1 MCPQSIK
8 ISDKY
13 FISCVEPKA
22 FLGTFF
28 KIYKVS
34 SVKILNIS
42 QLHILIAQLLYEH
55 ESTMKY
61 FLITFITLLSF
72 DVRSENINDVGFYAF
87 QDSKAFVEKD
97 SMYRVDKAVV
107 FKYRIDVD
115 SSLHPWKTLTRT
127 VRTQC
132 DSNNFMTIKVLI
144 VFKDQNQAP
153 QEFQG
158 NEEYIQY
165 GPKSYREQ
173 MTQYVCESA
182 PY

>member
-1 MCPQSIK
+1 MCPKSIK
-8 ISDKY
+8 ISDEY
-13 FISCVEPKA
+13 FILCVEPKA
-22 FLGTFF
+22 FLGAFF

-42 QLHILIAQLLYEH
+42 QSHVLIAQPLYEP
-55 ESTMKY
+55 ESIMKY

-87 QDSKAFVEKD
+87 QDSQAFVEKD

-132 DSNNFMTIKVLI
+132 DSNNLMTIKVLI
-144 VFKDQNQAP
+144 VFKDPNQAP
-153 QEFQG
+153 QEVQG

-165 GPKSYREQ
+165 APKSYRAQ
-173 MTQYVCESA
+173 MTQYACENA
-182 PY
+182 PH